1 MSPEEP
7 RHITVPVYRAQLD
20 RLEQAVENNPD
31 VDSVD
36 KLVLLLIARHTDTL
50 EAIRVPARPRR
61 QREIRPLL
69 RQQQELLEDMERKLE
84 RNDTDLNAV
93 MECLETV
100 NMLQQRIE
108 TRLTRHL

>member
-50 EAIRVPARPRR
+50 EAIPAPARPRR